1 MATASATATAR
12 KIGKIVQIIG
22 PVVDV
27 EFEGGY
33 LPEIY
38 NAVRIVSEGAADGG
52 ETVDVVSEV
61 EQHLG
66 ENRVRTVA
74 MKPTDGLRRG
84 MRVIDTGAPISMPV
98 GPSTLGRVMN
108 VLGEPVDFPDKP
120 IRATEHWSI
129 HRHAPTLEDQST
141 ELQMFETGIKVVD
154 LLEPYLRGGK
164 IGLFGGAG
172 VGKTVI
178 IQELIHNVA
187 MKHGGVSVFAGVGER
202 TREGN
207 DLWLEFQESGVINM
221 QEFEKSRAAL
231 VYGQMTE
238 PPGARLRV
246 ALSGLTV
253 AEYFR
258 DAEKKDVLLFI
269 DNIFRFTQA
278 GSEVSALLGRMPSAV
293 GYQPTLGTEMGEL
306 QERITSTKS
315 GSITSVQAIYVPADD
330 YTDPAP
336 ATTFAHLDATTNL
349 SRAIVELGI
358 YPAVDPLASTSRI
371 LDARIIGDEH
381 YNVARAVKQ
390 VLQRYKDLQDIIAIL
405 GIDELSEE
413 DKLTVARARKIQK
426 FLSQPFFVAEQFTGL
441 PGKYVPIAETVKSFK
456 QIVEGQHDG
465 VPEQAFFNVGT
476 IEEALEK
483 ADKMAKG

>member
-1 MATASATATAR
+1 MSVGAAEKVGR
-12 KIGKIVQIIG
+12 VVQVIG
-22 PVVDV
+22 PVVDI
-27 EFEGGY
+27 EFESGQ

-38 NAVRIVSEGAADGG
+38 NAVRIRSQGKGG
-52 ETVDVVSEV
+52 QAIDVIVEV

-74 MKPTDGLRRG
+74 MKATDGMQRG
-84 MRVIDTGAPISMPV
+84 MQAIDTGAPISMPV
-98 GPSTLGRVMN
+98 GPATLGRVMN
-108 VLGEPVDFPDKP
+108 VLGEPVDFPDRPVLSKE
-120 IRATEHWSI
+120 RWSI
-129 HRHAPTLEDQST
+129 HRKAPSLEQQST
-141 ELQMFETGIKVVD
+141 ELQMFETGIKVID
-154 LLEPYLRGGK
+154 LLEPYVRGGK

-207 DLWLEFQESGVINM
+207 DLWLEFQESGVININ
-221 QEFEKSRAAL
+221 ELEKSRAAL

-258 DAEKKDVLLFI
+258 DAENKDVLLFI

-293 GYQPTLGTEMGEL
+293 GYQPTLLTEMGEL
-306 QERITSTKS
+306 QERITSTKK

-381 YNVARAVKQ
+381 YNTARAVKQ
-390 VLQRYKDLQDIIAIL
+390 ILQRYKDLQDIIAIL

-413 DKLTVARARKIQK
+413 DKLTVGRARRIQK
-426 FLSQPFFVAEQFTGL
+426 FMSQPFFVGEQFTGL
-441 PGKYVPIAETVKSFK
+441 PGKYVPVADTVRSFK
-456 QIVEGQHDG
+456 EIVAGKYDHL
-465 VPEQAFFNVGT
+465 PEQAFFMVGT
-476 IEEALEK
+476 IEEAVEK
-483 ADKMAKG
+483 AEKMKG

>member
-1 MATASATATAR
+1 MAEKSV
-12 KIGKIVQIIG
+12 GKIVQVIG
-22 PVVDV
+22 PVIDV
-27 EFEGGY
+27 EFEAGK

-38 NAVRIVSEGAADGG
+38 NAIR
-52 ETVDVVSEV
+52 VVSDGKGGGTALDVICEV

-66 ENRVRTVA
+66 ENRVRAVA
-74 MKPTDGLRRG
+74 MKPTEGMQRG
-84 MRVIDTGAPISMPV
+84 MKAKDQWP
-98 GPSTLGRVMN
+98 
-108 VLGEPVDFPDKP
+108 
-120 IRATEHWSI
+120 I
-129 HRHAPTLEDQST
+129 HRPAPSLEEQST
-141 ELQMFETGIKVVD
+141 ELKMFETGIKVVD
-154 LLEPYLRGGK
+154 LLEPYLQGGK

-178 IQELIHNVA
+178 IMELINNIA
-187 MKHGGVSVFAGVGER
+187 MKHGGVSVFGGVGER

-207 DLWLEFQESGVINM
+207 DLWIEFQESGVIDVNDPS
-221 QEFEKSRAAL
+221 KSRAAL

-246 ALSGLTV
+246 GLSALTV

-258 DAEKKDVLLFI
+258 DAEGKDVLLFI

-293 GYQPTLGTEMGEL
+293 GYQPTLLTEMGEL
-306 QERITSTKS
+306 QERITSTKN

-405 GIDELSEE
+405 GIDGLSED
-413 DKLTVARARKIQK
+413 DKLAVSRARKIQR

-441 PGKYVPIAETVKSFK
+441 PGKYVPIADTVKGFK
-456 QIVEGQHDG
+456 EIVDGKHDAL
-465 VPEQAFFNVGT
+465 PEQAFYMVGT
-476 IEEALEK
+476 IEEAQAK
-483 ADKMAKG
+483 AEKMAKA